1 MGTVV
6 LKMTA
11 ADLKRTLKAL
21 GWTQAHL
28 AERLGVDLATVS
40 RWANGHLPVPK
51 YAVAFLDLALK
62 VKDFSDDC
70 CQPR

>member
-1 MGTVV
+1 
-6 LKMTA
+6 MTA

-51 YAVAFLDLALK
+51 YAVAFLHLAIR
-62 VKDFSDDC
+62 VKDFSGSCLDR
-70 CQPR
+70 P